1 MYVDEY
7 MYVWTSGCTLTVK
20 MMRNV
25 HKWRVFYI
33 EWWREFET
41 EWTVKEWLCWC
52 ESWRK
57 LSWTQS
63 HLPRGQTKSSFF
75 HTYMKNTRS
84 LEGIN
89 HYRQSVHTYFHTF
102 HWMSALDDRV
112 WSFNI
117 NVDMCMS
124 IFMEVHIISLPTQWI
139 KMTFSHLLYTRNN
152 RTYEDQLSDTI
163 AWIEVTK

>member
-1 MYVDEY
+1 MYSSTKIRCICQYISLMRVNHIRFRSL
-7 MYVWTSGCTLTVK
+7 TKGCMLTVK
-20 MMRNV
+20 MMRNI

-33 EWWREFET
+33 VWWREFEM
-41 EWTVKEWLCWC
+41 EWIVKEWLCWC

-102 HWMSALDDRV
+102 HWMSALDDRI

-117 NVDMCMS
+117 NVDMC
-124 IFMEVHIISLPTQWI
+124 IFSWRYIL
-139 KMTFSHLLYTRNN
+139 
-152 RTYEDQLSDTI
+152 
-163 AWIEVTK
+163 